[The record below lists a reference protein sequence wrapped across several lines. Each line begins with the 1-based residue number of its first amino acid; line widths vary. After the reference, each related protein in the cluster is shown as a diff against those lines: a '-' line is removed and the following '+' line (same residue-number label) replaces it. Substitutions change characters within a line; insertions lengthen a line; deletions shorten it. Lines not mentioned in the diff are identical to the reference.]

1 MPPRQRDY
9 EESNRV
15 ENLVN
20 NLKKIWSEDTGPAK
34 KELDLFKQRLIN
46 KKNYYQDNKHRFEG
60 D

>member
-1 MPPRQRDY
+1 MKLVPNRSLKILINEFIEKMPPKQRDY

-34 KELDLFKQRLIN
+34 K
-46 KKNYYQDNKHRFEG
+46 
-60 D
+60 